1 MHKKSNI
8 VVGITTFNNEM
19 LRVSVP
25 WIGKIRQKFTLVIY
39 NDNPM
44 ATITR
49 RQIRRLGYCGDLI
62 IINSDENV
70 GQFRARMAIV
80 DTAREIH
87 PKWIIFCDDD
97 DILSDTDIPNV
108 ADDNFAIIQN
118 SIILRHRVDNLLRVM
133 DNPTDFDID
142 GENVELVRPHMGLAG
157 TPVRASVLFGLAKIL
172 PDMYDTIARID
183 EKFEFYPPV
192 DAMMW
197 NFVNIY
203 ARHIN
208 PNAVPIYMDKINYIQ
223 NKIDT
228 ARMKYGRLAQ
238 PARSVDDHYH
248 RAIAKYNAVLHDA
261 IGVAAALRGTD
272 D

>member
-108 ADDNFAIIQN
+108 AKRQYSHFQTYEQEGVIPLTNFTTYQEAI
-118 SIILRHRVDNLLRVM
+118 RTGR
-133 DNPTDFDID
+133 FDI
-142 GENVELVRPHMGLAG
+142 AI
-157 TPVRASVLFGLAKIL
+157 PV
-172 PDMYDTIARID
+172 
-183 EKFEFYPPV
+183 
-192 DAMMW
+192 
-197 NFVNIY
+197 
-203 ARHIN
+203 
-208 PNAVPIYMDKINYIQ
+208 
-223 NKIDT
+223 
-228 ARMKYGRLAQ
+228 GRLD
-238 PARSVDDHYH
+238 RSIPTEDGSEE
-248 RAIAKYNAVLHDA
+248 AKQQGEEQQTNEKDGFKLLV
-261 IGVAAALRGTD
+261 
-272 D
+272 